1 MKILKYSLLIIISL
15 SSCVNSMNNERPLEK
30 PDELISEKEFVEL
43 LYQIQLLEGART
55 GTTVLGDS
63 IELNKFYAV
72 LYDKF
77 EVNKNQVRNSF
88 KYYHSNPKEMSQ
100 YYQWIIDSLRQ
111 KVYELNGPLDK

>member
-1 MKILKYSLLIIISL
+1 
-15 SSCVNSMNNERPLEK
+15 MNNERPLEK

-63 IELNKFYAV
+63 IELN
-72 LYDKF
+72 
-77 EVNKNQVRNSF
+77 SF